1 MTTTLINMKL
11 HKELKMA
18 ECVVIG
24 KQSNINKS
32 FINLILQQF
41 ALQYKYFNELHC
53 SLIIYSY
60 ISCC

>member
-1 MTTTLINMKL
+1 
-11 HKELKMA
+11 MA